1 MLPNKVWPVTEN
13 FGIRASRHPGSALF
27 REGRRFAKLA
37 LVRQDSPKF

>member
-1 MLPNKVWPVTEN
+1 MLPNKVWPVTEY
-13 FGIRASRHPGSALF
+13 RHPGQQTSGLALF